1 MKASRT
7 LIAAAVV
14 ALIPLGVSV
23 ADDQYGDKEKDKS
36 GMTDSS
42 FKKLDTNKDGR
53 ISQAEAAADA
63 TVVFSTA
70 DANGDGYL
78 DTAEWKA
85 STKSGSSKPMSNPSH
100 DPGMSPGE
108 QPAGTQPPDTE
119 TPRQ

>member
-14 ALIPLGVSV
+14 ALIPLGVAV

-42 FKKLDTNKDGR
+42 FKKLDANKDGR
-53 ISQAEAAADA
+53 ISQAEAAAD
-63 TVVFSTA
+63 TTIVFSTA

-85 STKSGSSKPMSNPSH
+85 STKGGSNKPMSSPSETM
-100 DPGMSPGE
+100 PPGE